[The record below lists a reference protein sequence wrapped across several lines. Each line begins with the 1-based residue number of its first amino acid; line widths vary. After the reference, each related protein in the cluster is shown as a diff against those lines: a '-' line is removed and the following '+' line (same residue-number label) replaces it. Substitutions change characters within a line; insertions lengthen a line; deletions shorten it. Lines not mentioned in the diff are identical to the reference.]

1 MRKFRFQRILAITAA
16 SAVLLCQP
24 GITGL
29 AQEAQAL
36 TEAFTTEAETSS
48 EVPTEPVTE
57 APAPA
62 PTEAVTEAP
71 QPVTEAPAPQ
81 PVTEAPAPEPTEAP
95 APPEEKEEE
104 IVPEAEP
111 EEPVREE
118 PVPEPETAKETELFK
133 IDDEEPVSSLSTSAG
148 DLEVTLTL
156 PGGRTVSADS
166 ELKVTALTVADGGA
180 FNNALSLVREK
191 TDRGHRS
198 LSELALYRVEIEN
211 GGERM
216 PLDGEAK
223 LTFAWSSPVSLGLTP
238 WMQGEAF
245 VYRVGDAAEELC
257 RIDLLAD
264 GEDNRS
270 FTGFEISGRDLSLIG
285 VAGVENKGP
294 QSGRKTKKDLQK
306 DLKDLSDY
314 AAVANR
320 LELEE
325 GVFLDDLSMAGEIID
340 GSGLGDGTEK
350 TAQAKKVE
358 AVLEVAALAGL
369 KIADSASSEEVSF
382 VTVYAD
388 ENGNIDEEPLGAW
401 LKQTE
406 NGEEVLDVTDALL
419 VINIAA
425 NDAQQDLEL
434 PEWDIYVHETEREEE
449 DDDAASAIRKVK
461 EDAGR
466 VLYNLVAEDGNKL
479 TKYEGELTVKEN
491 EKGTIL
497 APQAKVILEKENIGA
512 VYADQVTLKKEAS
525 LERAAFA
532 EEEEEQEI
540 PAPAQEAEPVSEETA
555 EEVSEEPTE
564 EVSEEPAGDAGEE
577 QSEGKLN
584 FSATLD
590 APRLAAEEQV
600 VRITVNAYLGAE
612 GDEPL
617 PANLTFGVYDEE
629 GLPIKDNAGNS
640 FAVRTIQ
647 AGSKT
652 LSFLID
658 STYEDVFKGAD
669 VYVRPAG
676 DLIGYRLL
684 SSDPEDGLVKILEGG
699 EGAEPDTVELRYEEA
714 PENYFRLSVRA
725 VKESNGKV
733 FSRTAVYTI
742 EDENGSKL
750 ENNKGEEVKIELP
763 DSKNIAFTPNA
774 DNYPLFAGIEPGT
787 NKTFYVVQE
796 SVTVPW
802 TAKEERLK
810 FVVFRDEKGNYS
822 VAESEDEEEEARHS
836 GKNDALPITFLYSK
850 PKAAIALKIK
860 AVQADTEKDMT
871 PDQKLVYELQDPAG
885 KKLLSVT
892 LDKSNPRKITID
904 TAASSFFDDL
914 TPGTVK
920 EFALVRTDV
929 PDGFKYLN
937 TRFRLCASMDE
948 KGVVSVYR
956 KAEPDETHTGKD
968 DPLELTFRYEK
979 IPALTSDSIK
989 VTKSVYL
996 GEDTGIYHTG
1006 DYKYYVALF
1015 KDKNLT
1021 KRVKDAG
1028 VRTIS
1033 FTGSG
1038 LTASTTFSNLTPG
1051 TYYVGETDAKG
1062 NPVGREKDK
1071 KKAADPFYVDYSGQK
1086 VKVSGISTKTIPVEM
1101 KNHYFEMPADCAYY
1115 GRIKITKRVTDENG
1129 NPQNSGG
1136 TFFFMV
1142 NNDTKNIK
1150 RISMEGTSSAWTY
1163 VYLKASE
1170 ESKQYTITEVRPR
1183 IENGSYAKDGD
1194 GKYIFD
1200 EMTNSSGSVWNVYY
1214 QNQTVTVTKGQKE
1227 VPEVIVT
1234 NRAINRGQPESGTG
1248 PEAGTETGTSTG
1260 KPSDTATIT
1269 MVKKATYKG
1278 NPIRLNSTFY
1288 FGIFEDA
1295 ALTKLRSA
1303 PVKMT
1308 LSNAS
1313 EKQRTMT
1320 VNLYMLEKDKRTVTL
1335 YFAETDKNGK
1345 VLTSAN
1351 SAYEVSPQ
1359 GAIKV
1364 TVDPQNPEAT
1374 VTFTNN
1380 ITVGS
1385 SMENRLLD
1393 PESGLAGDASAV
1405 DDSYRG
1411 IGGTAE
1417 EGTSGSGTSAKTGDD
1432 TPLAL
1437 WMTTLLCACVVAWL
1451 MLGQKSGRRRKEGR

>member
-1 MRKFRFQRILAITAA
+1 MKKFRIQRFAAITAA
-16 SAVLLCQP
+16 TALLLCQP

-29 AQEAQAL
+29 AG
-36 TEAFTTEAETSS
+36 EAETASDS
-48 EVPTEPVTE
+48 EPVTE
-57 APAPA
+57 AYTEPVTQAATEIQTEPPTAPQ
-62 PTEAVTEAP
+62 TEAP
-71 QPVTEAPAPQ
+71 VQTEASAP
-81 PVTEAPAPEPTEAP
+81 V
-95 APPEEKEEE
+95 
-104 IVPEAEP
+104 IVPEEDILDGGDSGDSAPAAPAQEP
-111 EEPVREE
+111 EKAAEKKTEKQDDLFEE
-118 PVPEPETAKETELFK
+118 D
-133 IDDEEPVSSLSTSAG
+133 DDEDTVTDLTAQAG
-148 DLEVTLTL
+148 GLEVRLTL
-156 PGGRTVSADS
+156 PEGKGVSADT
-166 ELKVTALTVADGGA
+166 ELKVTELGASDGGVYS
-180 FNNALSLVREK
+180 NALSMVREK
-191 TDRGHRS
+191 TDEGHRA
-198 LSELALYRVEIEN
+198 LTELYLYRIELTK
-211 GGERM
+211 EDKTV
-216 PLDGEAK
+216 PLEGEAK
-223 LTFAWSSPVSLGLTP
+223 LSFAWSSLISPGLTP
-238 WMQGEAF
+238 WMQSEAYAF
-245 VYRVGDAAEELC
+245 RIGDSAQELC
-257 RIDLLAD
+257 EISLSAD
-264 GEDNRS
+264 EEDHRG
-270 FTGFEISGRDLSLIG
+270 FTGFEISGQDLSLIG
-285 VAGVENKGP
+285 VAGVENRGP
-294 QSGRKTKKDLQK
+294 QSGKKTKKDLQK

-314 AAVANR
+314 AVAANR

-325 GVFLDDLSMAGEIID
+325 GVFLDDRSLAGEIVTAGEAD
-340 GSGLGDGTEK
+340 DTEK
-350 TAQAKKVE
+350 TAEAKKVE
-358 AVLEVAALAGL
+358 AVLEVASLTGL

-388 ENGNIDEEPLGAW
+388 ENGKIDEEPLGAW
-401 LKQTE
+401 I
-406 NGEEVLDVTDALL
+406 GEDEDGKEFLDVTDAFL

-434 PEWDIYVHETEREEE
+434 PEWDVYVRRTERGEE
-449 DDDAASAIRKVK
+449 DDFGASDNRKAK
-461 EDAGR
+461 EEAGR

-479 TKYEGELTVKEN
+479 TKYEGELTVKED

-497 APQAKVILEKENIGA
+497 APQAKVILEKENTGA
-512 VYADQVTLKKEAS
+512 VYADQVTLKKDAG
-525 LERAAFA
+525 LEWAAFA
-532 EEEEEQEI
+532 EEEEEPEL
-540 PAPAQEAEPVSEETA
+540 PAPAQEAEPGSEETA

-802 TAKEERLK
+802 TAKEEKLK

-822 VAESEDEEEEARHS
+822 VAESEDAEEEARHS

-860 AVQADTEKDMT
+860 AVQADTEKDMAT
-871 PDQKLVYELQDPAG
+871 DQKLVYELQDPAG

>member
-29 AQEAQAL
+29 AQEAQSFA
-36 TEAFTTEAETSS
+36 EASAPEAETSA

-57 APAPA
+57 APAQA
-62 PTEAVTEAP
+62 PTEET

-81 PVTEAPAPEPTEAP
+81 PTEAPAA
-95 APPEEKEEE
+95 PEEKEEE
-104 IVPEAEP
+104 IIPLAEP
-111 EEPVREE
+111 EEGGQEETVPVS
-118 PVPEPETAKETELFK
+118 ETTKETELFK
-133 IDDEEPVSSLSTSAG
+133 LDDEEPVSSLSTVTG
-148 DLEVTLTL
+148 DLEVTLIL
-156 PGGRTVSADS
+156 PEGKTISADS
-166 ELKVTALTVADGGA
+166 ELKVTALTEADGGTYS
-180 FNNALSLVREK
+180 NAMSLVREK
-191 TDRGHRS
+191 TDRGHRV
-198 LSELALYRVEIEN
+198 LSELALYRIEIET
-211 GGERM
+211 GGERK

-223 LTFAWSSPVSLGLTP
+223 LTFAWSSPVSPGLTP
-238 WMQGEAF
+238 RMQGEAF
-245 VYRVGDAAEELC
+245 AYRVGDAAEELC
-257 RIDLLAD
+257 RIDLSAD
-264 GEDNRS
+264 REDHRS
-270 FTGFEISGRDLSLIG
+270 FTRFTISGKNLSLIG
-285 VAGVENKGP
+285 VAGVENRGP
-294 QSGRKTKKDLQK
+294 QSGKKTRKDLQK

-325 GVFLDDLSMAGEIID
+325 GAFLEDLSMAGEIVT
-340 GSGLGDGTEK
+340 GSGEAFSTEK

-358 AVLEVAALAGL
+358 AVLEVASLAGL

-388 ENGNIDEEPLGAW
+388 ENGDIDEEPLGAW

-406 NGEEVLDVTDALL
+406 NGKEVLDVTDALL
-419 VINIAA
+419 VINIVA

-434 PEWDIYVHETEREEE
+434 PEWGVYVRETEREEE
-449 DDDAASAIRKVK
+449 DDTPASAGRKVK
-461 EDAGR
+461 ENAGR

-479 TKYEGELTVKEN
+479 TKYEGGLTVKEN

-497 APQAKVILEKENIGA
+497 APQAKVILEKENTGA
-512 VYADQVTLKKEAS
+512 VYADQVTLKKDAG
-525 LERAAFA
+525 LEWAAFA
-532 EEEEEQEI
+532 EEEEEPEL
-540 PAPAQEAEPVSEETA
+540 PAPAQEAEPGSEETA

-564 EVSEEPAGDAGEE
+564 EISEEPAEASDEE
-577 QSEGKLN
+577 QTEEKLTL
-584 FSATLD
+584 SAALD
-590 APRLAAEEQV
+590 APRLAADGDTEEKK
-600 VRITVNAYLGAE
+600 ISGIIVNAFLGE
-612 GDEPL
+612 TGNDPL
-617 PANLTFGVYDEE
+617 PADFSFQLYDADGDPVTDTNGNTLAVMTIRGGTGTFPSPLT
-629 GLPIKDNAGNS
+629 I
-640 FAVRTIQ
+640 
-647 AGSKT
+647 
-652 LSFLID
+652 
-658 STYEDVFKGAD
+658 STYEKLIDGRSIVVKP
-669 VYVRPAG
+669 VG
-676 DLIGYRLL
+676 DLKDYSLL
-684 SSDPEDGLVKILEGG
+684 STVPADGKMTIASD
-699 EGAEPDTVELRYEEA
+699 GAGVDPNTVTFRFAEKQ
-714 PENYFRLSVRA
+714 ENYFRLSVRA
-725 VKESNGKV
+725 VKESTGKV
-733 FSRTAVYTI
+733 FPRTAVYTI
-742 EDENGSKL
+742 EDETGNKL
-750 ENNKGEEVKIELP
+750 ENKKGEEIKINLS
-763 DSKNIAFTPNA
+763 DNKNAAFIVNA
-774 DNYPLFAGIEPGT
+774 EEYPMFAGIEPGK

-796 SVTVPW
+796 SVTAPW
-802 TAKEERLK
+802 TAKEERLP

-822 VAESEDEEEEARHS
+822 VAESEDEEAPRYSGREEEDR
-836 GKNDALPITFLYSK
+836 LPITFLYSK
-850 PKAAIALKIK
+850 PQAYIALQIH
-860 AVQADTEKDMT
+860 AVQTNPEQDMAAGK
-871 PDQKLVYELQDPAG
+871 KLAYELQDPEG
-885 KKLLSVT
+885 NTLKSIT
-892 LDKSNPRKITID
+892 LDTLNPRKITID
-904 TAASSFFDDL
+904 TAANSFFDDL
-914 TPGTVK
+914 TPGNEK

-937 TRFRLCASMDE
+937 TRFRLCASMDDDGE
-948 KGVVSVYR
+948 VSVYR
-956 KAEPDETHTGKD
+956 KTEPDEIHTGKD

-979 IPALTSDSIK
+979 VSALTSDSIK

-1006 DYKYYVALF
+1006 AYKYYVALF
-1015 KDKNLT
+1015 KDAELT
-1021 KRVKDAG
+1021 KRVTDAG

-1062 NPVGREKDK
+1062 NPVGRETDE
-1071 KKAADPFYVDYSGQK
+1071 KKAVDPFYVDYSGQK
-1086 VKVSGISTKTIPVEM
+1086 VKVSGITTKTIPVEM
-1101 KNHYFEMPADCAYY
+1101 KNHYFAMPADAAYY
-1115 GRIKITKRVTDENG
+1115 GRIRITKKVTDEKG
-1129 NPQNSGG
+1129 NPQNSGA
-1136 TFFFMV
+1136 TFYFMV
-1142 NNDTKNIK
+1142 NEDKKNIRK
-1150 RISMEGTSSAWTY
+1150 IVMEGTSSASTY

-1170 ESKQYTITEVRPR
+1170 ESKQYTITEVRPK

-1194 GKYIFD
+1194 GNYIF
-1200 EMTNSSGSVWNVYY
+1200 EKMTNSSGSAWNVYY
-1214 QNQTVTVTKGQKE
+1214 QNQTVTVSKGQKE
-1227 VPEVIVT
+1227 VPEVTVT
-1234 NRAINRGQPESGTG
+1234 NRATNRGQGESDVGPGT
-1248 PEAGTETGTSTG
+1248 GTETGTSAG

-1288 FGIFEDA
+1288 FGIF
-1295 ALTKLRSA
+1295 LTKLRSA

-1437 WMTTLLCACVVAWL
+1437 WMTTLLCACVAAWL
-1451 MLGQKSGRRRKEGR
+1451 MLGQKSGRRRKQGR